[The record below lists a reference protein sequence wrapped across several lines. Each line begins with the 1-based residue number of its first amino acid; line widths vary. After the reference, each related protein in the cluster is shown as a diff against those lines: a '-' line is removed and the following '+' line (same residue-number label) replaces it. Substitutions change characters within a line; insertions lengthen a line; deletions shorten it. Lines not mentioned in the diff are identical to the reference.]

1 MKRPRLSPDQLE
13 GRLEF
18 ETLIADA
25 SAALMK
31 APPEHAEREVHE
43 ALHRV
48 RAFFGAD
55 RCALLQ
61 VGTAGRTV
69 TVRLAS
75 YSEGVAP
82 VPPDVNLVEMF
93 PWASHRVL
101 VERLPVR
108 IARLDDL
115 PPEGRAER
123 PRWEALGI
131 RSSLVLPIETGGEGR
146 HLIAIQTVHREH
158 EWPDDLVTRLRVLGE
173 LFAGHLERN
182 ATLVELRDAE
192 ARLKSGAQLA
202 GLAHYEIDYSK
213 GLTHADDRF
222 YDICGT
228 PSSARGSVD
237 AVTFWLDH
245 VHPGDRVRVA
255 EMRQRLHDGRVD
267 DFSTEYRY
275 VHPTRGP
282 RWIHHQAGVAR
293 RAPDGRLTASYGVL
307 RDVTSRMR
315 ADEELADLSRR
326 LIRAQEE
333 ERAMIAREL
342 HDDVTQ
348 RLAVLAIEAGRAE
361 MAATDG
367 AHAST
372 LRSLREELA
381 RISEDVHSLAYQL
394 HSSVLEEL
402 GLVEA
407 LRTACER
414 LRRRSRVEVSLDL
427 DPRADGLGRDGALC
441 LFRVAQEALNNV
453 ARHSRAAAA
462 SIAVRRMDGGVLLAV
477 RDDGAGFDTT
487 APRPPRSLGLASMRE
502 RLRLVNGTLDI
513 ESAPGHGTA
522 VVAWVPAEEG
532 TP

>member
-1 MKRPRLSPDQLE
+1 MKRPRLSTDQLE

-43 ALHRV
+43 ALQRV

-61 VGTAGRTV
+61 VGDAGRTA

-82 VPPDVNLVEMF
+82 VPPDVNLVEVF

-123 PRWEALGI
+123 PRWEAMGI
-131 RSSLVLPIETGGEGR
+131 RSSLVLPIETGGAVR

-192 ARLKSGAQLA
+192 ARLKSGADLA
-202 GLAHYEIDYSK
+202 ELAHYEIDYARK
-213 GLTHADDRF
+213 AVFANDRF
-222 YDICGT
+222 FEICGT
-228 PSSARGSVD
+228 PRAYRNGLEAFAFWMEHIHPVD
-237 AVTFWLDH
+237 LPRVME
-245 VHPGDRVRVA
+245 DR
-255 EMRQRLHDGRVD
+255 ERLHGGKVDG
-267 DFSTEYRY
+267 FSTEYRY
-275 VHPTRGP
+275 LHPTRGQ
-282 RWIHHQAGVAR
+282 RWIQHLARVAR
-293 RAPDGRLTASYGVL
+293 RDAAGQLTVSYGVF
-307 RDVTSRMR
+307 RDVTGRMQ

-348 RLAVLAIEAGRAE
+348 RLAVLAIDAGRAE
-361 MAATDG
+361 IEAASG
-367 AHAST
+367 AQAAAM
-372 LRSLREELA
+372 RALREGLV

-407 LRTACER
+407 IRAASER
-414 LRRRSRVEVSLDL
+414 LGRRSPIRISLTL
-427 DPRADGLGRDGALC
+427 DARADRLGKDAALC
-441 LFRVAQEALNNV
+441 LFRVAQEALHNV
-453 ARHSRAAAA
+453 ARHSQGRVA
-462 SIAVRRMDGGVLLAV
+462 SVDLQPMDGGVLLAI
-477 RDDGAGFDTT
+477 RDDGVGFDPASPGTRKT
-487 APRPPRSLGLASMRE
+487 LGLASMRE
-502 RLRLVNGTLDI
+502 RLRLVNGTLDVD
-513 ESAPGHGTA
+513 SAPGHGA
-522 VVAWVPAEEG
+522 AIIAWVPAPEG
-532 TP
+532 SP